1 VNICPEG
8 MVFLQPVDATYSSK
22 TGEYRF
28 RLFASVVH
36 FVSTEDVVHFVSQ
49 NASDMRSPW
58 KVKGLEEELHSL

>member
-1 VNICPEG
+1 

-36 FVSTEDVVHFVSQ
+36 FVSTED
-49 NASDMRSPW
+49 NNPW